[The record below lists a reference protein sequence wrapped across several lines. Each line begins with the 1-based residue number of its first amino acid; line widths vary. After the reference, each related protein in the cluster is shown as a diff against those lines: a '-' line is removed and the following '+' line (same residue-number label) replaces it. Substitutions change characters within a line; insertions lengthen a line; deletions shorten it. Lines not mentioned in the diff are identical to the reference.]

1 MTVFAGI
8 AIAGLAVLVGVV
20 AQDWMW
26 GALAAVALTV
36 VSLDAFLPT
45 KYAADEQGLSIHGT
59 LKSKRVLWKDVR
71 SVASE
76 RDGAY
81 LKTALRGVT
90 VLLDCPERG
99 AWLRD
104 RAHCAQAV
112 QQVQAAPG
120 APVEPGAPAASATP
134 AAPTREARA

>member
-1 MTVFAGI
+1 MA
-8 AIAGLAVLVGVV
+8 ALVGVV

-59 LKSKRVLWKDVR
+59 LKSKRVMWKDVR

-90 VLLDCPERG
+90 VLLDRPERG

-104 RAHCAQAV
+104 RASHARAAQEALV
-112 QQVQAAPG
+112 AQETSAGQEALAAQS
-120 APVEPGAPAASATP
+120 APAAQPVAT
-134 AAPTREARA
+134 APTREARA

>member
-1 MTVFAGI
+1 MTIFAGF
-8 AIAGLAVLVGVV
+8 AIAGMAALVGIV

-36 VSLDAFLPT
+36 VSLDACLPT

-59 LKSKRVLWKDVR
+59 LRSKRVLWKDVR

-99 AWLRD
+99 TWLRD
-104 RAHCAQAV
+104 RAHDARAAQQAL
-112 QQVQAAPG
+112 AAPI
-120 APVEPGAPAASATP
+120 APVANGARAAGSAP